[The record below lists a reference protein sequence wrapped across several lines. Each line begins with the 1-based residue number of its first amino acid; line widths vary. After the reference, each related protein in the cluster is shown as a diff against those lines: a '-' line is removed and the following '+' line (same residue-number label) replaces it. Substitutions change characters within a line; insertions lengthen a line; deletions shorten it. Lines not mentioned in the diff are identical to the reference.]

1 MTRTEHLLVILMEE
15 CNEVAQRASKAL
27 RFGLREVEPGQELS
41 NAERINLEYM
51 DLITIMEIL
60 TNEDILPWISSP
72 KLQQHV
78 AAKSQKVEKFLVYS
92 GECGTLQ
99 D

>member
-15 CNEVAQRASKAL
+15 CSEVAQRASKAL
-27 RFGLREVEPGQELS
+27 RFGLHEVEPGQRLT

-51 DLITIMEIL
+51 DLVTVMEMLVTDKAIAYIFSDQRAKL
-60 TNEDILPWISSP
+60 ISD
-72 KLQQHV
+72 KFT
-78 AAKSQKVEKFLVYS
+78 KIEKFLAYS
-92 GECGTLQ
+92 KECGTLQ